1 MVHQCYRGESC
12 RRFRFGF
19 RASFGASF
27 NHLGLAQNQ
36 RLLVLGRTARR
47 PETTDLT
54 DGPRQAGSSGKADSK
69 SQSLSQ
75 RRSGR
80 TRIMIRARAGHTG
93 QAGRSGRAG
102 ARQAGGVETY

>member
-1 MVHQCYRGESC
+1 MYRGKSC

-36 RLLVLGRTARR
+36 RLLVLGMTARR

-75 RRSGR
+75 RRRPDSDHDQGQGR
-80 TRIMIRARAGHTG
+80 SY
-93 QAGRSGRAG
+93 RSGR
-102 ARQAGGVETY
+102 